1 MPDYDAT
8 TNGSGARPK
17 RESEAP
23 DPARLVK
30 RYERALERYN
40 PVAARQQRI
49 LQFVIP
55 HKSSVTSN
63 RTEGSEQ
70 TERVWDST
78 AIQANKLLASSIQG
92 SLMSQAIRWFRL
104 VLRNQEAMTKP
115 VTDWLED
122 VVEVLYQ
129 ALRQSNFYAEASELC
144 LDLGAIGIG
153 ALFVEERK
161 KSVTEQGFGGFR
173 FQAIGPGKYVIEE
186 NHEGI
191 VTCCF
196 VPSTCLHG
204 ISPRHGRKPHSR
216 IRSARRW

>member
-8 TNGSGARPK
+8 TNGATSAPK

-30 RYERALERYN
+30 REERALERYN

-55 HKSSVTSN
+55 HKSAVTSK

-92 SLMSQAIRWFRL
+92 SLMSRAIRWFRL

-122 VVEVLYQ
+122 VGGVLYQ
-129 ALRQSNFYAEASELC
+129 ALRAVDFFA
-144 LDLGAIGIG
+144 
-153 ALFVEERK
+153 
-161 KSVTEQGFGGFR
+161 
-173 FQAIGPGKYVIEE
+173 
-186 NHEGI
+186 
-191 VTCCF
+191 
-196 VPSTCLHG
+196 
-204 ISPRHGRKPHSR
+204 
-216 IRSARRW
+216 